1 LRSWGNGT
9 RRRSAHGAFA
19 VPEGGTAGPS
29 PALRAGR
36 DDKFKGSGPPWQWW
50 RWRDRVKQQQPTRF
64 RFAHVLFNP
73 ATILGSS
80 PGLTF
85 ESGILSEITLLVNFW
100 VPMSSPQ
107 PDNSELEAAPES
119 GESFGAIFSEYEQ
132 SHARKGEGGGTQI
145 EGTVIAVSA
154 DSVFV
159 DIGYKTEGV
168 LPLAIFQSGNEA
180 VKPGDQLL
188 VAVKGR
194 NLEGYYELSR
204 FKVEQPRDWSALEQA
219 FTAKAIIAGT
229 VTGVVKGGVSVDVG
243 VRAFMPA
250 SRSGARDAADLER
263 LVGQQI
269 RCRIIKLEV
278 SEEDVVV
285 DRRAVTEE
293 EDRSNKERR
302 YSELKE
308 GETVHGEVRSLTGYG
323 AFVDIGGVDALLHVG
338 DISWSRVSNPED
350 VLSVGQQIEA
360 RVLKIDSAKQRIGI
374 GMKQLL
380 PHPWD
385 GVAAKLKAGD
395 RVHGTVTRVTDF
407 GAFVEIEP
415 GVEGLI
421 HLSEMSWAKKVR
433 KPSDVLKTG
442 DTVEAVVLGVNMGER
457 RLSLGLKQTLGDPWA
472 EIEQKFPAGSAI
484 EGPVTS
490 FTKFGAFVQ
499 LADGVEGM
507 IHVSEISA
515 EKRIHHPQDVLRV
528 GQIVKAQVL
537 EVDKAKRQLRLSMKQ
552 RVTVSVDEYLAEHPP
567 GSVVSGRIIEVAQG
581 LARVE
586 LGEGI
591 EGTCRTGTERTVAE
605 APAGEGRVDLSALS
619 SMLKARWTG
628 GPSSVPAKPEG
639 INVGQIRS
647 FRVKPF
653 EPDAKKIDL
662 LLV

>member
-1 LRSWGNGT
+1 M
-9 RRRSAHGAFA
+9 
-19 VPEGGTAGPS
+19 PS
-29 PALRAGR
+29 P
-36 DDKFKGSGPPWQWW
+36 
-50 RWRDRVKQQQPTRF
+50 
-64 RFAHVLFNP
+64 H
-73 ATILGSS
+73 
-80 PGLTF
+80 
-85 ESGILSEITLLVNFW
+85 
-100 VPMSSPQ
+100 
-107 PDNSELEAAPES
+107 PDNPELEAASES
-119 GESFGAIFSEYEQ
+119 GESFGSIFSEYEQ
-132 SHARKGEGGGTQI
+132 SHARKGEGGSTQI
-145 EGTVIAVSA
+145 EGTVIAVSV

-188 VAVKGR
+188 VSVKGR

-204 FKVEQPRDWSALEQA
+204 FKVEQPKDWSALEQA
-219 FTAKAIIAGT
+219 FTSKAVIAGT

-278 SEEDVVV
+278 TEEDVVV

-308 GETVHGEVRSLTGYG
+308 GDTVHGEVRSLTGYG

-360 RVLKIDSAKQRIGI
+360 KVLKIDSAKQRIGI

-395 RVHGTVTRVTDF
+395 RVHGAVTRVADF

-442 DTVEAVVLGVNMGER
+442 DAVEAVVLGVNMGER

-515 EKRIHHPQDVLRV
+515 EKRIHHPQDVLRL

-567 GSVVSGRIIEVAQG
+567 GSVVTGRIVEVAQG

-591 EGTCRTGTERTVAE
+591 EGTWRTGTES
-605 APAGEGRVDLSALS
+605 PVDRSAI
-619 SMLKARWTG
+619 G
-628 GPSSVPAKPEG
+628 
-639 INVGQIRS
+639 
-647 FRVKPF
+647 
-653 EPDAKKIDL
+653 
-662 LLV
+662 

>member
-1 LRSWGNGT
+1 M
-9 RRRSAHGAFA
+9 
-19 VPEGGTAGPS
+19 P
-29 PALRAGR
+29 
-36 DDKFKGSGPPWQWW
+36 
-50 RWRDRVKQQQPTRF
+50 
-64 RFAHVLFNP
+64 
-73 ATILGSS
+73 
-80 PGLTF
+80 
-85 ESGILSEITLLVNFW
+85 
-100 VPMSSPQ
+100 SPQ
-107 PDNSELEAAPES
+107 PDNSELETPPDS
-119 GESFGAIFSEYEQ
+119 NESFGAIFSEYEQ
-132 SHARKGEGGGTQI
+132 SHARKGEGGSKQI
-145 EGTVIAVSA
+145 EGTVVAVSP

-168 LPLAIFQSGNEA
+168 LPLAIFQSGSEA
-180 VKPGDQLL
+180 VKPGDKLL

-204 FKVEQPRDWSALEQA
+204 FKVEQPKDWSALEQA
-219 FTAKAIIAGT
+219 FASKAIIAGT
-229 VTGVVKGGVSVDVG
+229 VTGLVKGGVTVDVG

-250 SRSGARDAADLER
+250 SRSGAREAGDLER
-263 LVGQQI
+263 LVGQEI

-278 SEEDVVV
+278 GEEDVVV

-385 GVAAKLKAGD
+385 GVAAKLKVGD
-395 RVHGTVTRVTDF
+395 RVHGAVTRITDF

-457 RLSLGLKQTLGDPWA
+457 RLALGLKQTLGDPWA

-490 FTKFGAFVQ
+490 ITKFGAFVQ
-499 LADGVEGM
+499 LTDGVEGM
-507 IHVSEISA
+507 IHVSEITA
-515 EKRIHHPQDVLRV
+515 EKRIQHPQDVLRV
-528 GQIVKAQVL
+528 GQMVKAQVL

-552 RVTVSVDEYLAEHPP
+552 RTSVTLEEYLADHPS
-567 GSVVSGRIIEVAQG
+567 GSVVSGRIVDVAQG
-581 LARVE
+581 VARVE

-591 EGTCRTGTERTVAE
+591 EGVYRTGTESPAAE
-605 APAGEGRVDLSALS
+605 APAAEGKVDLSALS
-619 SMLKARWTG
+619 SMLKTRWKG
-628 GPSSVPAKPEG
+628 GTSNVAAKPEG
-639 INVGQIRS
+639 IYAGQIRS
-647 FRVKPF
+647 FRVKPL

-662 LLV
+662 ELV

>member
-1 LRSWGNGT
+1 
-9 RRRSAHGAFA
+9 
-19 VPEGGTAGPS
+19 
-29 PALRAGR
+29 
-36 DDKFKGSGPPWQWW
+36 
-50 RWRDRVKQQQPTRF
+50 
-64 RFAHVLFNP
+64 
-73 ATILGSS
+73 
-80 PGLTF
+80 
-85 ESGILSEITLLVNFW
+85 
-100 VPMSSPQ
+100 MSSPQ

-119 GESFGAIFSEYEQ
+119 GESFGEIFSEYEQ
-132 SHARKGEGGGTQI
+132 SHARKGEGGGRQI
-145 EGTVIAVSA
+145 EGKVIAVSA

-168 LPLAIFQSGNEA
+168 LPLAIFQSGNET

-188 VAVKGR
+188 VSVKGR

-219 FTAKAIIAGT
+219 FTAKTIIAGT

-269 RCRIIKLEV
+269 RCRIIKLDV
-278 SEEDVVV
+278 SDEDVVV

-293 EDRSNKERR
+293 EDRSTKEQR

-338 DISWSRVSNPED
+338 DISWNRVSNPED

-395 RVHGTVTRVTDF
+395 RVHGTVTRVADF
-407 GAFVEIEP
+407 GAFVELEP

-472 EIEQKFPAGSAI
+472 EIERKFPAGSAI

-507 IHVSEISA
+507 IHVSEISG

-552 RVTVSVDEYLAEHPP
+552 RVTVSVDEYIAEHPP
-567 GSVVSGRIIEVAQG
+567 GSVVSGRIVEVAQG

-647 FRVKPF
+647 FRVKPL
-653 EPDAKKIDL
+653 EPDAKRIDL
-662 LLV
+662 VLV